1 MDQIIWNIVSV
12 LVYECMSIETG
23 LVGKFAVAFITGIE
37 GIGVTLFGV
46 LPQQLQGGE
55 ERIAVGARKGRSFA
69 RVSGFVQDVGVLAVE
84 GQLTHVALQ

>member
-1 MDQIIWNIVSV
+1 MNEGVSA
-12 LVYECMSIETG
+12 ERGFI
-23 LVGKFAVAFITGIE
+23 GKFLIAFITGIE
-37 GIGVTLFGV
+37 GIGVTLVGV